1 MLINVQMFCIPDLC
15 VSLDMDLKTGHQA
28 SGFIFSKKY
37 IYIYN
42 KAITFMAVSTKLA
55 PILLTG

>member
-37 IYIYN
+37 IYI
-42 KAITFMAVSTKLA
+42 
-55 PILLTG
+55 

>member
-1 MLINVQMFCIPDLC
+1 MPINVQMFWILDLY
-15 VSLDMDLKTGHQA
+15 VSLDMDLKKDIRLA
-28 SGFIFSKKY
+28 VFYYPKKC
-37 IYIYN
+37 IYN

>member
-1 MLINVQMFCIPDLC
+1 MLSNVQMFWIADLC
-15 VSLDMDLKTGHQA
+15 VSLDMDLKKDIRQA
-28 SGFIFSKKY
+28 FFYFPK